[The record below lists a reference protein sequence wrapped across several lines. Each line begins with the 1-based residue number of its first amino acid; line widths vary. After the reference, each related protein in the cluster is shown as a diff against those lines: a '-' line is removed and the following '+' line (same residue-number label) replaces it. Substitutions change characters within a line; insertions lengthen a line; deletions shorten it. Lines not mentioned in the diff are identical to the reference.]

1 MKAISKISLFLA
13 FSFFAAPAALAG
25 PASEPM
31 GWRLTAPSNDHFEA
45 SRDESVTF
53 RGQPTARLQ
62 TSVATAELGS
72 LRQSIDAEAYRGKR
86 IRFETNAKVSGV
98 QSWTGLWLRIDSPDS
113 PLLAYADTHRVN
125 LRDDSDWTPLTIVI
139 DVPETAGAIYLGLSQ
154 EGAGTSWFGPVTV
167 ETVDNKVPLS
177 HHARSRNFATEPLAC
192 SKAAPT
198 GSHIPHLLC
207 YNLRTGRTN
216 YLTIA
221 NYVQG
226 ALLSGARV
234 GTPRGWLWTW
244 G

>member
-1 MKAISKISLFLA
+1 MKTSSTIFFFVA

-25 PASEPM
+25 PASDPT
-31 GWRLTAPSNDHFEA
+31 GWRLSSASNDHFEA

-62 TSVATAELGS
+62 TSVATADLGS
-72 LRQSIDAEAYRGKR
+72 LRQSIDAEEYRGKR
-86 IRFETNAKVSGV
+86 IRFETNAKVRGV
-98 QSWTGLWLRIDSPDS
+98 QSWTGLWLRIEGPDI
-113 PLLAYADTHRVN
+113 PLLAYADTHGVN
-125 LRDDSDWTPLTIVI
+125 LHDDSDWTPLTIVI
-139 DVPETAGAIYLGLSQ
+139 DVPETADAIYFGLSQ

-167 ETVDNKVPLS
+167 EIVDNQVPVS
-177 HHARSRNFATEPLAC
+177 YHARSRNFATEPLVC

-216 YLTIA
+216 YMAIP

-226 ALLSGARV
+226 ALLSGTRV